1 MLAQLS
7 SLPFTP
13 ILLPLAHD
21 KRRWSVSNEK
31 RPPNAT
37 FTVAVKSSEAA

>member
-1 MLAQLS
+1 MLAHCS

-13 ILLPLAHD
+13 ILLPLAQD
-21 KRRWSVSNEK
+21 KRRWSESNEK
-31 RPPNAT
+31 RAPNAT